1 MVNIKKKIKIID
13 SLPTKKKKKLSITT
27 ILITIILIFSICL
40 IVNYLYTKITP
51 YINATNITK
60 IEGKKVRIT
69 ECNTKDYIIINK
81 DKSYTMTIT
90 DKNCNKTHFEGDIIV
105 KNNEIIFN
113 KKIKG
118 LIDNNY
124 NIIIENNLFESD
136 KNE

>member
-90 DKNCNKTHFEGDIIV
+90 DKNCNQTHFEGDIIV